1 MNSRYDVCVEM
12 DKKRE
17 FGKELKRKILH
28 LLAMSAAIVWL
39 YALDNCF
46 RSVLTAFVFGLIMLP
61 VFLLLS
67 KIPGLT
73 EHFVARKK
81 GEFGLNFAAY
91 IITYCV
97 TALFL
102 WGLLGHRDLVA
113 TAILAWGPG
122 DAAAALVGKSL
133 GKHKIGRSKKKSL
146 EGSMAMFT
154 VAFLAVFIS
163 LLIFGIFPPA
173 VAAAAAILTAAV
185 SATVELYVENGYDT
199 FYCPV
204 SASVVL
210 AAFAL
215 IFAR

>member
-1 MNSRYDVCVEM
+1 MNEKVSL
-12 DKKRE
+12 
-17 FGKELKRKILH
+17 GKELKRKILH
-28 LLAMSAAIVWL
+28 LMAMSAAIVWL
-39 YALDNCF
+39 YALEDCF
-46 RSVLTAFVFGLIMLP
+46 QSVLTAFIFGLIMLP

-67 KIPGLT
+67 RIPGLT

-113 TAILAWGPG
+113 SAILAWGPG
-122 DAAAALVGKSL
+122 DAAAALVGKSM

-146 EGSMAMFT
+146 EGSIAMFT

-163 LLIFGIFPPA
+163 LLIFGTFSPA
-173 VAAAAAILTAAV
+173 VTVMAAVLTALV
-185 SATVELYVENGYDT
+185 SAMVELYVENGYDT

-204 SASVVL
+204 SASLVL
-210 AAFAL
+210 AVFVL

>member
-1 MNSRYDVCVEM
+1 MNEKVS
-12 DKKRE
+12 

-39 YALDNCF
+39 YALEDCF
-46 RSVLTAFVFGLIMLP
+46 QSVLTAFIFGLIMLP

-122 DAAAALVGKSL
+122 DAAAALVGKSM

-146 EGSMAMFT
+146 EGSIAMFT
-154 VAFLAVFIS
+154 VAFLAVLIS
-163 LLIFGIFPPA
+163 LLIFESFSPA
-173 VAAAAAILTAAV
+173 VTVMAAVLTALV
-185 SATVELYVENGYDT
+185 SAVVELYVENGYDT

-204 SASVVL
+204 SASLVL
-210 AAFAL
+210 AAFVL